1 MKWLVWNEL
10 NLSQISVDQRQL
22 NINKLY
28 INTNININSKLHL
41 RHSGFTYSPYG
52 LFTKHL
58 ERTKK
63 FKGTSDL
70 KYIYKN
76 KLYKAYFAYSDSK
89 YLAKRT
95 ISDAK

>member
-1 MKWLVWNEL
+1 MISLKW
-10 NLSQISVDQRQL
+10 QL
-22 NINKLY
+22 NINKFY

-76 KLYKAYFAYSDSK
+76 KLYKAYFAYSNSK

-95 ISDAK
+95 ISDTK

>member
-1 MKWLVWNEL
+1 MISLKW
-10 NLSQISVDQRQL
+10 QL
-22 NINKLY
+22 NINKFY

-95 ISDAK
+95 ISDTK

>member
-41 RHSGFTYSPYG
+41 RHSGFTYSAYG

-95 ISDAK
+95 ISDTK

>member
-1 MKWLVWNEL
+1 MISLKW
-10 NLSQISVDQRQL
+10 QL
-22 NINKLY
+22 NINKFY

-41 RHSGFTYSPYG
+41 RHSGFIYSPYG

-95 ISDAK
+95 ISDTK